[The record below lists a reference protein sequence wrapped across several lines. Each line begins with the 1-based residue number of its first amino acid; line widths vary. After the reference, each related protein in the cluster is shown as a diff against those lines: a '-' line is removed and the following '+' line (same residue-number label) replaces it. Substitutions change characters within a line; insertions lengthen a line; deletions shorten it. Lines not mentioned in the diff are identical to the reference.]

1 MRAVYDVIVI
11 GAGPAGMAAAIYAK
25 RANMQVLML
34 DKLAPGGQIL
44 NTYEIENY
52 PGFGKVNGA
61 ELGIKMYEHTINL
74 GIPMEYGTVTKIEV
88 QSDMKIV
95 QCQEGQSYQAKA
107 LILATGTKARILGI
121 ENEETFLGNGIGFCA
136 ICDGA
141 HYKDKKVIVIG
152 GGNSA
157 VEESLYLAS
166 MVKHLSLV
174 TLFNLT
180 ADTMACDKLRAKANV
195 DVYEFYDI
203 EKVNGEKVFAGIT
216 ARSTKTGEILTLE
229 ADGAFEYIG
238 FEPLTQYLEN
248 LKITDER
255 GYVKVDKEFQT
266 AQEGVFAAGD
276 VIVKDVRQVVTACN
290 DGAIAAQNAAKYVRN
305 KIV

>member
-1 MRAVYDVIVI
+1 MYDVIVI

>member
-1 MRAVYDVIVI
+1 MYDVIVI

-174 TLFNLT
+174 ALFNLT
-180 ADTMACDKLRAKANV
+180 ADPMACDKLRAKANV

-238 FEPLTQYLEN
+238 FEPSTQYLEN

-255 GYVKVDKEFQT
+255 GYVMVDKEFQT